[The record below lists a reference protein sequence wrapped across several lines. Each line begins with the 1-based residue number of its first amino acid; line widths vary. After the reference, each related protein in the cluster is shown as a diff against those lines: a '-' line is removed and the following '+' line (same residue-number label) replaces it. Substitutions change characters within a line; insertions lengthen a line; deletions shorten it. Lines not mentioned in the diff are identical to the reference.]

1 MLTSITVLDIVNK
14 FIEPLHAS
22 TALEI
27 GTGGGG
33 ILAQLQI
40 PAKIGVDNYEP
51 SIFSAMSAYP
61 SIVFLKYDILKLR
74 EIFFPKSFDVV
85 IGFDILEH
93 FSPNLVP
100 EIIETCE
107 LLAKKAIIFWLPL
120 EREISKN
127 PISENPGQAHKSL
140 LTLDDFDKRGY
151 EMIRFPHYWRV
162 SRMDPNVDGLLCFKK
177 VI

>member
-40 PAKIGVDNYEP
+40 PSKVGVDNYEP
-51 SIFSAMSAYP
+51 SIFSAMSSYP
-61 SIVFLKYDILKLR
+61 SIIFLKYDVLKLR

-93 FSPNLVP
+93 FTPDLIP
-100 EIIETCE
+100 GIIEICE
-107 LLAKKAIIFWLPL
+107 LFARKAIVFWMPL
-120 EREISKN
+120 EREISQN
-127 PISENPGQAHKSL
+127 PVPENHGQSHKSL
-140 LTLDDFDKRGY
+140 LTLNDFDKREY

-162 SRMDPNVDGLLCFKK
+162 SRMDPDVDGLLCFKK

>member
-14 FIEPLHAS
+14 FIDPLKVA

-27 GTGGGG
+27 GSGGGG
-33 ILAQLQI
+33 IIAQLQI
-40 PAKIGVDNYEP
+40 PARIGVDNYEP
-51 SIFSAMSAYP
+51 SIHSAMNAYP
-61 SIVFLKYDILKLR
+61 NIVFMQHDIMKLR
-74 EIFFPKSFDVV
+74 EIFLPKSFDVV

-93 FSPNLVP
+93 FDPYLVP

-107 LLAKKAIIFWLPL
+107 LLAKKAIVFWLPL

-127 PISENPGQAHKSL
+127 PIPENPGQAHKSL
-140 LTLDDFDKRGY
+140 FTPEDFDKRGY

-162 SRMDPNVDGLLCFKK
+162 NRMDPDIDGLLCFKK
-177 VI
+177 VL